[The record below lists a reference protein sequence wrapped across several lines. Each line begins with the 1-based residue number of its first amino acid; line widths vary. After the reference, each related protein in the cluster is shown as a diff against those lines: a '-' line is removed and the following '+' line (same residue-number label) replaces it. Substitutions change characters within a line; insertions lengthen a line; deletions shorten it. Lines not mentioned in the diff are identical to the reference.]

1 MKGVYYSK
9 LMFLDAYLIVPSF
22 ACCCCCWCRV
32 PQLLLDACMY
42 DLIRVC
48 SRAKPTYHLFPNI
61 QEDDNCIF
69 LPSLCACGS
78 PSVAVMAT
86 WETEARECGTM
97 HHIILALSSWLSIQ
111 HCCFLREKKAME
123 GHVLAIFWF
132 VRFQGFFLLSNPRFL
147 SDNDMA
153 MMMRGDQRSSKR
165 QENLDDSRYVIMC
178 RTYKV
183 SLD

>member
-1 MKGVYYSK
+1 M
-9 LMFLDAYLIVPSF
+9 
-22 ACCCCCWCRV
+22 
-32 PQLLLDACMY
+32 LLLLLMQGPSIAFGCMHVWS
-42 DLIRVC
+42 DPCLQP
-48 SRAKPTYHLFPNI
+48 SQTYLSPFPNI

-132 VRFQGFFLLSNPRFL
+132 VRFQGFFILSNPRFL

-165 QENLDDSRYVIMC
+165 QENLDDSRYYYVIMC